1 MNKKA
6 FTYIILLAFSLLL
19 STIVSGKLLYIA
31 PHLTIS
37 ASLLAYA
44 FTFLFTARLNEEMN
58 IDNTKNILKKV
69 VIGTLIVYLFM
80 IVINSIS
87 GMTSTKEITESLRN
101 FFTPNKLAIKSI
113 SIYYPNL
120 INLISSIL
128 IFYLTHNIF
137 SITFEITKDYTSK
150 TISFIIS
157 ILISF
162 IIDQMIYIS
171 VISFM
176 PLYNESITLTNY
188 IENLTAS
195 FIMIIFTSVIMTII
209 YSIIQKRSKNWCFFL
224 FTLLFFFR
232 FIFR

>member
-44 FTFLFTARLNEEMN
+44 FTFLFTARLNEETN

-69 VIGTLIVYLFM
+69 VIGTLIFYLFM

-87 GMTSTKEITESLRN
+87 GMTSTKEVTESLRN
-101 FFTPNKLAIKSI
+101 IFTPNKLAIKSI

-171 VISFM
+171 VISFI

-195 FIMIIFTSVIMTII
+195 FIIIIYTSVIMTII
-209 YSIIQKRSKNWCFFL
+209 YSIIQKRSKN
-224 FTLLFFFR
+224 
-232 FIFR
+232 

>member
-1 MNKKA
+1 MNKKGL
-6 FTYIILLAFSLLL
+6 TYVLLL
-19 STIVSGKLLYIA
+19 SFTFLLSIIISGKLLYIA

-44 FTFLFTARLNEEMN
+44 FTFLFTARLNEETN
-58 IDNTKNILKKV
+58 INNTKNILKKV
-69 VIGTLIVYLFM
+69 VIGTLIFYLFM

-101 FFTPNKLAIKSI
+101 IFTPNKLAIKSI
-113 SIYYPNL
+113 NIYYPNL
-120 INLISSIL
+120 ISLISAVL

-157 ILISF
+157 ILVSF

-171 VISFM
+171 VISFI

-209 YSIIQKRSKNWCFFL
+209 YSIIQKRSKN
-224 FTLLFFFR
+224 
-232 FIFR
+232 

>member
-1 MNKKA
+1 
-6 FTYIILLAFSLLL
+6 
-19 STIVSGKLLYIA
+19 
-31 PHLTIS
+31 
-37 ASLLAYA
+37 
-44 FTFLFTARLNEEMN
+44 MN

-69 VIGTLIVYLFM
+69 VIGTLIFYLFM

-87 GMTSTKEITESLRN
+87 GMTNTKEVTESLRN
-101 FFTPNKLAIKSI
+101 IFTPNKLAIKSI
-113 SIYYPNL
+113 NIYYTNL
-120 INLISSIL
+120 INLISYIL

-150 TISFIIS
+150 TISFIMS

-171 VISFM
+171 VISFI

-209 YSIIQKRSKNWCFFL
+209 YSIIQKRSKN
-224 FTLLFFFR
+224 
-232 FIFR
+232 

>member
-44 FTFLFTARLNEEMN
+44 FTFLFTAKLNEETN

-69 VIGTLIVYLFM
+69 VIGTLIFYLFM
-80 IVINSIS
+80 IVVNSLS
-87 GMTSTKEITESLRN
+87 GMTSTKEVTESLRN
-101 FFTPNKLAIKSI
+101 IFTPNKLAIKSI

-150 TISFIIS
+150 TISFIMS

-171 VISFM
+171 VINFM

-209 YSIIQKRSKNWCFFL
+209 YSIIQKRSKN
-224 FTLLFFFR
+224 
-232 FIFR
+232 

>member
-44 FTFLFTARLNEEMN
+44 FTFLFTARLNEETN

-69 VIGTLIVYLFM
+69 VIGTLIFYLFM

-101 FFTPNKLAIKSI
+101 IFTPNKLAIKSI

-120 INLISSIL
+120 ISLISAVL

-157 ILISF
+157 ILVSF

-171 VISFM
+171 VISFI

-209 YSIIQKRSKNWCFFL
+209 YSIIQKRSKN
-224 FTLLFFFR
+224 
-232 FIFR
+232 

>member
-44 FTFLFTARLNEEMN
+44 FTFLFTARLNEETN

-69 VIGTLIVYLFM
+69 VIGTLIFYLFM

-101 FFTPNKLAIKSI
+101 IFTPNKLAIKSI

-120 INLISSIL
+120 ISLISAVL

-150 TISFIIS
+150 TISFIMS

-171 VISFM
+171 VISFI

-209 YSIIQKRSKNWCFFL
+209 YSIIQKRSKN
-224 FTLLFFFR
+224 
-232 FIFR
+232 

>member
-19 STIVSGKLLYIA
+19 SIIISGKLLYIA

-37 ASLLAYA
+37 ASLLAYS
-44 FTFLFTARLNEEMN
+44 FTFLFTARLNEETN

-69 VIGTLIVYLFM
+69 VIGTLIFYLFM

-87 GMTSTKEITESLRN
+87 GMTSTREVTESLRN
-101 FFTPNKLAIKSI
+101 IFTPNKLAIKSI

-209 YSIIQKRSKNWCFFL
+209 YSIIQKRSKN
-224 FTLLFFFR
+224 
-232 FIFR
+232 

>member
-44 FTFLFTARLNEEMN
+44 FTFLFTAKLNEETN

-69 VIGTLIVYLFM
+69 VIGTLIFYLFM

-101 FFTPNKLAIKSI
+101 IFTPNKLTIKSI

-150 TISFIIS
+150 TISFIMS

-171 VISFM
+171 VISFI

-209 YSIIQKRSKNWCFFL
+209 YSIIQKRSKN
-224 FTLLFFFR
+224 
-232 FIFR
+232 

>member
-1 MNKKA
+1 MNKKVL
-6 FTYIILLAFSLLL
+6 TYIILLAFSLLL
-19 STIVSGKLLYIA
+19 SIIVSGKLLYIA

-37 ASLLAYA
+37 TSLLAYV
-44 FTFLFTARLNEEMN
+44 FTFLFTAKLNEETN
-58 IDNTKNILKKV
+58 INNTKNILKKI
-69 VIGTLIVYLFM
+69 VIGILIFYLFM

-87 GMTSTKEITESLRN
+87 GMTSTKEVTESLRN
-101 FFTPNKLAIKSI
+101 IFTPNKLVIKSI

-120 INLISSIL
+120 ISLISAVL

-171 VISFM
+171 VTSFI
-176 PLYNESITLTNY
+176 PLYKESIKLTNY

-195 FIMIIFTSVIMTII
+195 FIIIILTSVIMTII
-209 YSIIQKRSKNWCFFL
+209 YSIIQKRSKN
-224 FTLLFFFR
+224 
-232 FIFR
+232 

>member
-44 FTFLFTARLNEEMN
+44 FTFLFTARLNEETN

-69 VIGTLIVYLFM
+69 VIGTLIFYLFM
-80 IVINSIS
+80 ILINSIS
-87 GMTSTKEITESLRN
+87 GMTSTKEVTESLRN
-101 FFTPNKLAIKSI
+101 IFTPNKLTIKSI

-209 YSIIQKRSKNWCFFL
+209 YSIIQKRSKN
-224 FTLLFFFR
+224 
-232 FIFR
+232 

>member
-1 MNKKA
+1 MNKKGL
-6 FTYIILLAFSLLL
+6 TYVLLL
-19 STIVSGKLLYIA
+19 GFTFLLSIIISGKLLYIA

-44 FTFLFTARLNEEMN
+44 FTFLFTARLNEETN

-69 VIGTLIVYLFM
+69 VIGILIFYLFM

-87 GMTSTKEITESLRN
+87 GMTSTKEVTESLRN
-101 FFTPNKLAIKSI
+101 IFTPNKLAIKSI

-120 INLISSIL
+120 ISLISAVL

-162 IIDQMIYIS
+162 IINQMIYIS
-171 VISFM
+171 VTCFL

-195 FIMIIFTSVIMTII
+195 FIIIIFTSVIMTVI
-209 YSIIQKRSKNWCFFL
+209 YSIIQKRSKN
-224 FTLLFFFR
+224 
-232 FIFR
+232 

>member
-1 MNKKA
+1 MNKKGL
-6 FTYIILLAFSLLL
+6 TYVLLL
-19 STIVSGKLLYIA
+19 GFTFLLSIIISGKSLYIA

-44 FTFLFTARLNEEMN
+44 FTFLFTARLNEETN

-69 VIGTLIVYLFM
+69 VIGILIFYLFM

-87 GMTSTKEITESLRN
+87 GMTSTKEVTESLRN
-101 FFTPNKLAIKSI
+101 IFTPNKLAIKNI

-120 INLISSIL
+120 ISLISAVL

-171 VISFM
+171 VISFI

-195 FIMIIFTSVIMTII
+195 FIIIIFTSVIMAVI
-209 YSIIQKRSKNWCFFL
+209 YSIIQKRSKN
-224 FTLLFFFR
+224 
-232 FIFR
+232 

>member
-44 FTFLFTARLNEEMN
+44 FTFLFTARLNEETN

-69 VIGTLIVYLFM
+69 VIGTLIFYLFM

-101 FFTPNKLAIKSI
+101 IFTPNKLAIKSI

-150 TISFIIS
+150 TISFIMS

-171 VISFM
+171 VISFI

-209 YSIIQKRSKNWCFFL
+209 YSIIQKRSKN
-224 FTLLFFFR
+224 
-232 FIFR
+232 

>member
-69 VIGTLIVYLFM
+69 VIGTLIFYLFM

-101 FFTPNKLAIKSI
+101 IFTPNKLAIKSI
-113 SIYYPNL
+113 NIYYTNL
-120 INLISSIL
+120 INLISYIL
-128 IFYLTHNIF
+128 ILYLTHNIF

-150 TISFIIS
+150 TISFIMS

-171 VISFM
+171 VISFI

-209 YSIIQKRSKNWCFFL
+209 YSIIQKRSKN
-224 FTLLFFFR
+224 
-232 FIFR
+232 

>member
-44 FTFLFTARLNEEMN
+44 FTFLFTARLNEETN

-69 VIGTLIVYLFM
+69 VIGTLIFYLFM

-87 GMTSTKEITESLRN
+87 GMTSTKEVTESLRN
-101 FFTPNKLAIKSI
+101 IFTPNKLAIKSI

-150 TISFIIS
+150 TISFIMS

-171 VISFM
+171 VISFI

-209 YSIIQKRSKNWCFFL
+209 Y
-224 FTLLFFFR
+224 
-232 FIFR
+232 

>member
-1 MNKKA
+1 MNKKVL
-6 FTYIILLAFSLLL
+6 TYIILLAFSLLL
-19 STIVSGKLLYIA
+19 SIIVSDKLLYIA

-44 FTFLFTARLNEEMN
+44 FTFLFTAKLNEETN
-58 IDNTKNILKKV
+58 INNTKNIFKKI
-69 VIGTLIVYLFM
+69 VIGVLIFYLFM

-87 GMTSTKEITESLRN
+87 GMTSTKEVTESLRN
-101 FFTPNKLAIKSI
+101 IFTPNKLVIKSI

-120 INLISSIL
+120 ISLISAVL

-171 VISFM
+171 VTSFI
-176 PLYNESITLTNY
+176 PLYKESIKLTNY

-195 FIMIIFTSVIMTII
+195 FIMIIFTSVIMTVI
-209 YSIIQKRSKNWCFFL
+209 YSIIQKRSKN
-224 FTLLFFFR
+224 
-232 FIFR
+232 

>member
-1 MNKKA
+1 MNKKVI
-6 FTYIILLAFSLLL
+6 TYIILLAFSLLL
-19 STIVSGKLLYIA
+19 SIIVSGKLLYIA

-44 FTFLFTARLNEEMN
+44 FTFLFTARLNEETN

-69 VIGTLIVYLFM
+69 VIGTLIFYLFM
-80 IVINSIS
+80 ILINSIS

-101 FFTPNKLAIKSI
+101 IFTPNKLAIKSI

-209 YSIIQKRSKNWCFFL
+209 YSIIQKRSKN
-224 FTLLFFFR
+224 
-232 FIFR
+232 

>member
-1 MNKKA
+1 MNKKVI
-6 FTYIILLAFSLLL
+6 TYIISLAFSLLL
-19 STIVSGKLLYIA
+19 SIIVSGKLLYIA

-44 FTFLFTARLNEEMN
+44 FTFLFTARLNEETN
-58 IDNTKNILKKV
+58 INNTKYIFKKIVIDIL
-69 VIGTLIVYLFM
+69 IFYLFM
-80 IVINSIS
+80 IVINSLS
-87 GMTSTKEITESLRN
+87 GMTSTKEVTESLRN
-101 FFTPNKLAIKSI
+101 IFTPNKLAIKSI

-150 TISFIIS
+150 TISFIMS

-209 YSIIQKRSKNWCFFL
+209 YSIIQKRSKN
-224 FTLLFFFR
+224 
-232 FIFR
+232 

>member
-1 MNKKA
+1 MNKKVL
-6 FTYIILLAFSLLL
+6 TYIILLAFSLLL
-19 STIVSGKLLYIA
+19 SIIVSDKLLYIA

-44 FTFLFTARLNEEMN
+44 FTFLFTAKLNEETN
-58 IDNTKNILKKV
+58 INNTKNILKKI
-69 VIGTLIVYLFM
+69 VIGVLIFYLFM

-87 GMTSTKEITESLRN
+87 GMTSTKEVTESLRN
-101 FFTPNKLAIKSI
+101 IFTPNKLVIKSI

-120 INLISSIL
+120 ISLISAVL

-171 VISFM
+171 VTSFI
-176 PLYNESITLTNY
+176 PLYKESIKLTNY

-195 FIMIIFTSVIMTII
+195 FIIIILTSIIMTII
-209 YSIIQKRSKNWCFFL
+209 YSIIQKRSKN
-224 FTLLFFFR
+224 
-232 FIFR
+232 

>member
-1 MNKKA
+1 MNKKGL
-6 FTYIILLAFSLLL
+6 TYVLLL
-19 STIVSGKLLYIA
+19 GFTFLLSIIVSGKLLYIA

-44 FTFLFTARLNEEMN
+44 FTFLFTARLNEKTN

-69 VIGTLIVYLFM
+69 VIGTLIFYLFM

-87 GMTSTKEITESLRN
+87 GMTSTKEVTESLRN
-101 FFTPNKLAIKSI
+101 IFTPNKLAIKSI

-157 ILISF
+157 NLISF

-209 YSIIQKRSKNWCFFL
+209 YSIIQKRSKN
-224 FTLLFFFR
+224 
-232 FIFR
+232 

>member
-1 MNKKA
+1 MNKKVI
-6 FTYIILLAFSLLL
+6 TYIILLAFSLLL

-37 ASLLAYA
+37 ASLLAYS
-44 FTFLFTARLNEEMN
+44 FTFLFTAKLNEETN

-69 VIGTLIVYLFM
+69 VIGTLILYLFM
-80 IVINSIS
+80 IVVNSLS
-87 GMTSTKEITESLRN
+87 GMTSTKEVTESLRN
-101 FFTPNKLAIKSI
+101 IFTPNKLAIKSI

-209 YSIIQKRSKNWCFFL
+209 YSIIQKRSKNL
-224 FTLLFFFR
+224 K
-232 FIFR
+232 

>member
-1 MNKKA
+1 MNKKVI
-6 FTYIILLAFSLLL
+6 TYIILLAFSLLL
-19 STIVSGKLLYIA
+19 SIIVSGKLLYIA

-44 FTFLFTARLNEEMN
+44 FTFLFTAKLNEETN

-69 VIGTLIVYLFM
+69 VIGTLIFYLFM

-101 FFTPNKLAIKSI
+101 IFTPNKLAIKSI

-150 TISFIIS
+150 TISFIMS

-171 VISFM
+171 VISFI

-195 FIMIIFTSVIMTII
+195 FIIIIFTSVIMTII
-209 YSIIQKRSKNWCFFL
+209 YSIIQKRSKN
-224 FTLLFFFR
+224 
-232 FIFR
+232 

>member
-1 MNKKA
+1 MSKKT

-19 STIVSGKLLYIA
+19 SIIISGKLLYIA

-37 ASLLAYA
+37 ASLLAYS
-44 FTFLFTARLNEEMN
+44 FTFLFTARLNEKTN

-69 VIGTLIVYLFM
+69 VIGTLIFYLFM
-80 IVINSIS
+80 IVVNSLS
-87 GMTSTKEITESLRN
+87 GMTSTKEVTESLRN
-101 FFTPNKLAIKSI
+101 IFTPNKLAIKSI

-176 PLYNESITLTNY
+176 PPYNESITLTNY

-209 YSIIQKRSKNWCFFL
+209 YSIIQKRSKN
-224 FTLLFFFR
+224 
-232 FIFR
+232 

>member
-1 MNKKA
+1 MNKKGL
-6 FTYIILLAFSLLL
+6 TYVLLLGFALLL
-19 STIVSGKLLYIA
+19 SIIISGKLLYIA

-44 FTFLFTARLNEEMN
+44 FTFLFTARLNEETN
-58 IDNTKNILKKV
+58 IDNTKNVLKKV
-69 VIGTLIVYLFM
+69 VIGILIFYLFM

-87 GMTSTKEITESLRN
+87 GMTSTKEVTESLRN
-101 FFTPNKLAIKSI
+101 IFTPDKLAIKSI

-120 INLISSIL
+120 ISLISAVL

-171 VISFM
+171 VTCFL

-195 FIMIIFTSVIMTII
+195 FIIIIFTSVIMTVI
-209 YSIIQKRSKNWCFFL
+209 YSIIQKRSKN
-224 FTLLFFFR
+224 
-232 FIFR
+232 

>member
-69 VIGTLIVYLFM
+69 VIGTLIFYLFM

-101 FFTPNKLAIKSI
+101 IFTPNKLAIKSI

-120 INLISSIL
+120 INLISYIL

-150 TISFIIS
+150 TISFIMS

-171 VISFM
+171 VISFI

-209 YSIIQKRSKNWCFFL
+209 YSIIQKRSKN
-224 FTLLFFFR
+224 
-232 FIFR
+232 

>member
-1 MNKKA
+1 MNKKVL
-6 FTYIILLAFSLLL
+6 TYIILLAFSLLL
-19 STIVSGKLLYIA
+19 SIIVSGKLLYIA

-44 FTFLFTARLNEEMN
+44 LTFLFTARLNEETN

-69 VIGTLIVYLFM
+69 VIGTLLFYLFM

-101 FFTPNKLAIKSI
+101 IFTPNKLAIKSI
-113 SIYYPNL
+113 NIYYPNL

-150 TISFIIS
+150 TISFIMS

-171 VISFM
+171 VISFI

-209 YSIIQKRSKNWCFFL
+209 YSIIQKRSKN
-224 FTLLFFFR
+224 
-232 FIFR
+232 

>member
-1 MNKKA
+1 MNKKVL
-6 FTYIILLAFSLLL
+6 TYIILLTFSLLL
-19 STIVSGKLLYIA
+19 SIIVSGKLLYIA
-31 PHLTIS
+31 PHLAIS

-44 FTFLFTARLNEEMN
+44 FTFLFTAKLNEETN
-58 IDNTKNILKKV
+58 INNTKNILKKI
-69 VIGTLIVYLFM
+69 VIGVLIFYLFM

-87 GMTSTKEITESLRN
+87 GMTSTKEVTESLRN
-101 FFTPNKLAIKSI
+101 IFTPNKLVIKSI

-120 INLISSIL
+120 ISLISAVL

-171 VISFM
+171 VTSFI
-176 PLYNESITLTNY
+176 PLYKESIKLTNY

-195 FIMIIFTSVIMTII
+195 FIMIIFTSVIMTVI
-209 YSIIQKRSKNWCFFL
+209 YSIIQKRSKN
-224 FTLLFFFR
+224 
-232 FIFR
+232 

>member
-44 FTFLFTARLNEEMN
+44 FTFLFTARLNEETN

-69 VIGTLIVYLFM
+69 VIGTLIFYLFM

-87 GMTSTKEITESLRN
+87 GMTNTKEVTESLRN
-101 FFTPNKLAIKSI
+101 IFTPNKLAIKSI

-171 VISFM
+171 VISFI

-209 YSIIQKRSKNWCFFL
+209 YSIIQKRSKN
-224 FTLLFFFR
+224 
-232 FIFR
+232 

>member
-1 MNKKA
+1 MNKKGL
-6 FTYIILLAFSLLL
+6 TYVLLL
-19 STIVSGKLLYIA
+19 GFTFLLSIIISGKLLYIA

-44 FTFLFTARLNEEMN
+44 FTFLFTARLNEETN
-58 IDNTKNILKKV
+58 IDNIKNILKKV
-69 VIGTLIVYLFM
+69 VIGTLIFYLFM

-101 FFTPNKLAIKSI
+101 IFTLNKLAIKNI

-120 INLISSIL
+120 ISLISAVL

-157 ILISF
+157 ILVSF

-171 VISFM
+171 VISFI

-209 YSIIQKRSKNWCFFL
+209 YSIIQKRSKN
-224 FTLLFFFR
+224 
-232 FIFR
+232 

>member
-1 MNKKA
+1 MNKKSL
-6 FTYIILLAFSLLL
+6 TYVLLL
-19 STIVSGKLLYIA
+19 GLTFLLSIIISGKLLYIA

-44 FTFLFTARLNEEMN
+44 FTFLFTARLNEETN

-69 VIGTLIVYLFM
+69 VIGILIFYLFM

-87 GMTSTKEITESLRN
+87 GMTSTKEVTESLRN
-101 FFTPNKLAIKSI
+101 IFTPNKLAIKSI

-120 INLISSIL
+120 ISLISAVL

-171 VISFM
+171 VTCFL

-195 FIMIIFTSVIMTII
+195 FIIIIFTSVIMTVI
-209 YSIIQKRSKNWCFFL
+209 YSIIQKRSKN
-224 FTLLFFFR
+224 
-232 FIFR
+232 

>member
-1 MNKKA
+1 MNKKVI
-6 FTYIILLAFSLLL
+6 TYIISLAFSLLL

-44 FTFLFTARLNEEMN
+44 FTFLFTARLNEETN

-69 VIGTLIVYLFM
+69 VIGTLIFYLFM

-101 FFTPNKLAIKSI
+101 IFTPNKLAIKSI
-113 SIYYPNL
+113 NIYYPNL

-150 TISFIIS
+150 TISFIMS

-171 VISFM
+171 VISFI

-209 YSIIQKRSKNWCFFL
+209 YSIIQKRSKN
-224 FTLLFFFR
+224 
-232 FIFR
+232 

>member
-1 MNKKA
+1 MNKKGL
-6 FTYIILLAFSLLL
+6 TYVLLL
-19 STIVSGKLLYIA
+19 GFTFLLSIIISGKLLYIA

-37 ASLLAYA
+37 ASLLTYA
-44 FTFLFTARLNEEMN
+44 FTFLFTARLNEETN

-69 VIGTLIVYLFM
+69 VIGTLIFYLFM

-101 FFTPNKLAIKSI
+101 IFTPNKLAIKNI

-120 INLISSIL
+120 ISLISAVL

-157 ILISF
+157 ILVSF

-171 VISFM
+171 VISFL

-209 YSIIQKRSKNWCFFL
+209 YSIIQKRSKN
-224 FTLLFFFR
+224 
-232 FIFR
+232 

>member
-1 MNKKA
+1 MNKKVL
-6 FTYIILLAFSLLL
+6 TYIILLAFSLLL
-19 STIVSGKLLYIA
+19 SIIVSDKLLYIA

-44 FTFLFTARLNEEMN
+44 FTFLFTAKLNEETN
-58 IDNTKNILKKV
+58 INNTKNILKKI
-69 VIGTLIVYLFM
+69 VIGILIFYLFM

-87 GMTSTKEITESLRN
+87 GMTSTKEVTESLRN
-101 FFTPNKLAIKSI
+101 IFTPNKLVIKSI

-120 INLISSIL
+120 ISLISAVL

-171 VISFM
+171 VTSFI
-176 PLYNESITLTNY
+176 PLYKESIKLTNY

-195 FIMIIFTSVIMTII
+195 FIMIIFTSVIMTVI
-209 YSIIQKRSKNWCFFL
+209 YSIIQKRSKN
-224 FTLLFFFR
+224 
-232 FIFR
+232 

>member
-1 MNKKA
+1 MNKKGL
-6 FTYIILLAFSLLL
+6 TYVLLL
-19 STIVSGKLLYIA
+19 GFTFLLSIIVSGKLLYIA

-44 FTFLFTARLNEEMN
+44 FTFLFTARLNEETN

-69 VIGTLIVYLFM
+69 VIGTLIFYLFM

-101 FFTPNKLAIKSI
+101 IFTPNKLAIKSI

-150 TISFIIS
+150 TISFIMS

-171 VISFM
+171 VISFI

-209 YSIIQKRSKNWCFFL
+209 YSIIQKRSKN
-224 FTLLFFFR
+224 
-232 FIFR
+232 

>member
-1 MNKKA
+1 MNKKVL
-6 FTYIILLAFSLLL
+6 TYIILLAFSLLL
-19 STIVSGKLLYIA
+19 SIIISGKLLYIA

-44 FTFLFTARLNEEMN
+44 FTFLFTAKLNEETN

-69 VIGTLIVYLFM
+69 VIGTLIFYLFM
-80 IVINSIS
+80 IVVNSLS
-87 GMTSTKEITESLRN
+87 GMTSTKEVTESLRN
-101 FFTPNKLAIKSI
+101 IFTPNKLAIKSI

-150 TISFIIS
+150 TISFIMS

-171 VISFM
+171 VISFI

-209 YSIIQKRSKNWCFFL
+209 YSIIQKRSKN
-224 FTLLFFFR
+224 
-232 FIFR
+232 